1 MKKYAVENIRNVGL
15 FGHGGDGKTSLA
27 EAILFTT
34 GENNR
39 LGRVDDGS
47 SLMDYEPEEVQKR
60 MTLTASFAQSEWDKH
75 WINLIDTPGDPN
87 FINDA
92 RVCMTVVD
100 GLVMVLGAN
109 SGVKVKTE
117 ELWNLGNQLKIPR
130 IVYISKMDMER
141 ADFSG
146 VVEQIEKSLASI
158 RVVPIIIP
166 IGQQGDFRGVV
177 DLIKMKAYVYE
188 GDGSG

>member
-27 EAILFTT
+27 EAILFAT

-47 SLMDYEPEEVQKR
+47 SLMDYEPEEVQRR
-60 MTLTASFAQSEWDKH
+60 MTLTASFAQSEWNKNK
-75 WINLIDTPGDPN
+75 INLVDTPGDPN
-87 FINDA
+87 FISDA

-117 ELWNLGNQLKIPR
+117 ELWNLANQLKIPR
-130 IVYISKMDMER
+130 IVYVSKMDMER
-141 ADFSG
+141 ADFG
-146 VVEQIEKSLASI
+146 AVVEEIEKSLSSV
-158 RVVPIIIP
+158 RVVPVVIP
-166 IGQQGDFRGVV
+166 IAPCEAVRSALQLGISISFHR
-177 DLIKMKAYVYE
+177 E
-188 GDGSG
+188 